1 MNRFLLA
8 VELIVAVAVA
18 LAVHEVARAFVAAR
32 LGDPWVRRSGRVSL
46 DLRRGLDRF
55 GTLLLPGL
63 GVLLAVTGIGS
74 IPVFA
79 YATPLPV
86 DEGRLGTRG
95 TVLVA
100 VAGPAADLA
109 LAAVAGAV
117 VRATGVA
124 STVGAAAA
132 VAVWVSASMAV
143 VQCMPIP
150 GLDGSRVV
158 RRFLPGNAA
167 AAYGNLDQYLP
178 LFLILLFFVLGGT
191 FLGIVG
197 GLTSAVCGV
206 VAGSGIC

>member
-1 MNRFLLA
+1 MNRFLFGI
-8 VELIVAVAVA
+8 ELVAAVALA
-18 LAVHEVARAFVAAR
+18 LAVHEVARAFVAIR
-32 LGDPWVRRSGRVSL
+32 LGDPWARRSGRLSL

-63 GVLLAVTGIGS
+63 GVLLAVAGVGS

-79 YATPLPV
+79 YAAPLSV

-100 VAGPAADLA
+100 LAGPVADLA
-109 LAAVAGAV
+109 LAGLAGAL
-117 VRATGVA
+117 VRAVGVTT
-124 STVGAAAA
+124 TVGAGAA
-132 VAVWVSASMAV
+132 VLVWVAASMAV

-150 GLDGSRVV
+150 GLDGARVV
-158 RRFLPGNAA
+158 RRFLPANAA

-178 LFLILLFFVLGGT
+178 LFLILLFFVFGGT

-197 GLTSAVCGV
+197 GLVSAVCGV